1 LSIRSDGRDPD
12 QSRPIKITPG
22 FMPQAEGSALIET
35 GGTKVICTASVENS
49 VPSFRRGSGL
59 GWITAEYS
67 MLPRATNTRTSREVN
82 RGRPG
87 GRTFEIQRLI
97 GRSLRAVVDMKK
109 LGERAI
115 FVDCDVI
122 QADGGTRTAAITG
135 GWVALALSL
144 AQMAEY
150 KMIPESPLNR
160 YLAAVSVGVVDSV
173 PMLDLCYEEDSRAD
187 VDMNVVMTSDDE
199 LVEVQATG
207 EGKTFTRSGLD
218 ELLSLAEKGVGDLI
232 AAQKAIVKL

>member
-1 LSIRSDGRDPD
+1 MDF
-12 QSRPIKITPG
+12 KA
-22 FMPQAEGSALIET
+22 M
-35 GGTKVICTASVENS
+35 
-49 VPSFRRGSGL
+49 
-59 GWITAEYS
+59 
-67 MLPRATNTRTSREVN
+67 
-82 RGRPG
+82 
-87 GRTFEIQRLI
+87 
-97 GRSLRAVVDMKK
+97 
-109 LGERAI
+109 GEKTI
-115 FVDCDVI
+115 WLDCDVL

-135 GWVALALSL
+135 GWVALALAL
-144 AQMAEY
+144 AQMVEY

-199 LVEVQATG
+199 LVEVQATA

-218 ELLSLAEKGVGDLI
+218 QLLSLAEKGVGDLI